1 MLSVVA
7 GGNCF
12 DSFFSS
18 CLLLLLS
25 FSLSLGDGPLPN
37 IDKIPSHM
45 AVNPIALRN
54 AKIVCNFGISE
65 CSRVKLSLS
74 NKPTNN

>member
-7 GGNCF
+7 GGNCL
-12 DSFFSS
+12 DSFFP
-18 CLLLLLS
+18 LVYYFS
-25 FSLSLGDGPLPN
+25 FLFLSLWLPN

-45 AVNPIALRN
+45 AVNPISLRK

-65 CSRVKLSLS
+65 CSRVELSLT
-74 NKPTNN
+74 NKLTNS